1 MLDYKVKRIVNPS
14 QKELR
19 ELAIKYSH
27 PILKSAY
34 GNLDRITRFKARMAK
49 YTYVIAPE
57 SDKDKYSHNI
67 IDPKKAQ
74 ELIERQKRYIESKE
88 FLIEI
93 QGYLGLGEKAVPVL
107 WLFTPESANIAGM
120 QQVLAFPREEVETPE
135 QLKEPF
141 KPKLTV
147 VFASGFIVEDMPGKM
162 AVVVDLDNYIN
173 YVMGSDYFGESK
185 KGALRLLNDYVYQLG
200 GLVFHAGAKAVKIG
214 DRVVTMAIMGLS
226 GTGKTT
232 TTFSKQGELTQPI
245 QDDMISLWPDK
256 KINVTENG
264 CFAKTY
270 GLKPETEPIIYKG
283 TVHPDA
289 WVENVYMNEDGTY
302 DFSKDILTPEEVAR
316 WKDIL
321 IATGA
326 PPENVE
332 KYIKGEVKAEDV
344 VDKYLVPKDGWD
356 FVVWTQNGRSI
367 IPMSIIEDAA
377 DLHNIPPLK
386 YIGIL
391 NRDEGPD
398 AATPGIVK
406 FASAAQAAGYFL
418 LGETSKTSAAGKER
432 GKTRSPFTNPFFPRR
447 FSLMAE
453 RYMELTSDMP
463 DLVAWMMNTGYV
475 GGDALDE
482 KAGRA
487 LKVKIRHSSAMLE
500 AMLRDAIKWT
510 VDPDFGYYIVDVN
523 APENA
528 ELLEKVP
535 AEILQPRLL
544 FEKQGRLDEYEA
556 WVRKMK
562 KERKE
567 FLESLGTREE
577 IIKAVVNE

>member
-19 ELAIKYSH
+19 ELALKYSH
-27 PILKSAY
+27 PILRSAY

-57 SDKDKYSHNI
+57 SDRDKYSHNI
-67 IDPKKAQ
+67 IDAEKAK

-147 VFASGFIVEDMPGKM
+147 VYTSGFIVEDMPGKM
-162 AVVVDLDNYIN
+162 AVVVDLENYIN

-256 KINVTENG
+256 QINVTENG

-270 GLKPETEPIIYKG
+270 GLKPETEPVIYKG

-302 DFSKDILTPEEVAR
+302 DFSKDILSPEEVAR

-344 VDKYLVPKDGWD
+344 VDRYLVPKDGWD

-391 NRDEGPD
+391 NRDEGHD

-453 RYMELTSDMP
+453 RYLELTSDMP

-500 AMLRDAIKWT
+500 AMLRGAIKWA
-510 VDPDFGYYIVDVN
+510 VDPDFGYYIVDVD

-544 FEKQGRLDEYEA
+544 FQKQGRLAEYED
-556 WVRKMK
+556 WVRRMK
-562 KERKE
+562 KERRE
-567 FLESLGTREE
+567 FLESLGTSEE
-577 IIKAVVNE
+577 IIKAVVND